1 MELELDYSDLAKAGK
16 LWVRCKTLAK
26 GDDSAVK
33 SGFVEIFGISHI
45 DRLAI
50 MRFEGERSRT
60 IVPLENVYVLVKDYM
75 RHKR

>member
-45 DRLAI
+45 GYHEIRGRAEQNYCAT
-50 MRFEGERSRT
+50 RECVCAGEGLKET
-60 IVPLENVYVLVKDYM
+60 
-75 RHKR
+75 

>member
-1 MELELDYSDLAKAGK
+1 MELELDCNDLAKAGK

-33 SGFVEIFGISHI
+33 SGFVEMFGILHI

-50 MRFEGERSRT
+50 MRFKGEQSRT
-60 IVPLENVYVLVKDYM
+60 IVPLENVYVLVKD
-75 RHKR
+75 

>member
-1 MELELDYSDLAKAGK
+1 MELELDYNDLVKAGK
-16 LWVRCKTLAK
+16 LWVRCKTFAK

-50 MRFEGERSRT
+50 MRFKGERSRT
-60 IVPLENVYVLVKDYM
+60 IVPLENVYVLVKD
-75 RHKR
+75 

>member
-60 IVPLENVYVLVKDYM
+60 IVPLENVYVLVKD
-75 RHKR
+75 

>member
-26 GDDSAVK
+26 GDNSAVK
-33 SGFVEIFGISHI
+33 SGFVEMFGISHI

-50 MRFEGERSRT
+50 MRFKGEQSRT
-60 IVPLENVYVLVKDYM
+60 IVSLENVYVLVKD
-75 RHKR
+75 

>member
-33 SGFVEIFGISHI
+33 SGFVEIFGMSHS

-60 IVPLENVYVLVKDYM
+60 IVPLENVYVLVKD
-75 RHKR
+75 

>member
-50 MRFEGERSRT
+50 MRFEGDRSRT
-60 IVPLENVYVLVKDYM
+60 IVPLENVYVLVKD
-75 RHKR
+75 